1 VASGT
6 DSGLE
11 LTYLLDTNSLIYY
24 FQGAPQ
30 MDPVFRQIEQGTA
43 RPVVSIITVIELLGY
58 PRLTRQDET
67 RIQTLL
73 SGFTVVA
80 VDERIA
86 SQAVVLKRR
95 RGVKTPDAIIAAT
108 ALLENACPVT
118 RDHPKFE
125 IEPQS
130 TQRFGGYGAESRPSP
145 DSVLSVTSVVS
156 PISVPGRPGPAGQ
169 STGSRVAQPVRPPVA
184 RLPHF

>member
-1 VASGT
+1 
-6 DSGLE
+6 

-30 MDPVFRQIEQGTA
+30 MDPVFRQIEQGNA

-67 RIQTLL
+67 RIQSLL

-86 SQAVVLKRR
+86 GQAVVLKRR
-95 RGVKTPDAIIAAT
+95 HGVKTPDAIIAAT
-108 ALLENACPVT
+108 ALLENACLVT
-118 RDHPKFE
+118 RDQALLDKVPE
-125 IEPQS
+125 IESLNP
-130 TQRFGGYGAESRPSP
+130 FGRK
-145 DSVLSVTSVVS
+145 
-156 PISVPGRPGPAGQ
+156 
-169 STGSRVAQPVRPPVA
+169 
-184 RLPHF
+184 

>member
-6 DSGLE
+6 DPGLD

-30 MDPVFRQIEQGTA
+30 MDPVFRQIEQGNA

-67 RIQTLL
+67 RIQSLL

-86 SQAVVLKRR
+86 GQAVVLKRR
-95 RGVKTPDAIIAAT
+95 HGVKTPDAIIAAT
-108 ALLENACPVT
+108 ALLENACLVT
-118 RDHPKFE
+118 RDQALLDKVPE
-125 IEPQS
+125 IESLNP
-130 TQRFGGYGAESRPSP
+130 FGRK
-145 DSVLSVTSVVS
+145 
-156 PISVPGRPGPAGQ
+156 
-169 STGSRVAQPVRPPVA
+169 
-184 RLPHF
+184 

>member
-6 DSGLE
+6 DRGPG
-11 LTYLLDTNSLIYY
+11 LTYLLDANSLIYY

-30 MDPVFRQIEQGTA
+30 LDPVFRQIEQGEA
-43 RPVVSIITVIELLGY
+43 RPVVSIITEIELLGF

-86 SQAVVLKRR
+86 GQAVALKRR
-95 RGVKTPDAIIAAT
+95 HGIKNPDAIIAAT
-108 ALLENACPVT
+108 AMIENACLVT
-118 RDHPKFE
+118 RDQDLLEQVPE
-125 IEPQS
+125 IRSLNP
-130 TQRFGGYGAESRPSP
+130 FGRKA
-145 DSVLSVTSVVS
+145 
-156 PISVPGRPGPAGQ
+156 
-169 STGSRVAQPVRPPVA
+169 
-184 RLPHF
+184 

>member
-1 VASGT
+1 MASGT
-6 DSGLE
+6 DPGLD

-30 MDPVFRQIEQGTA
+30 MDPVFRQIEQGNA

-67 RIQTLL
+67 RIQSLL

-86 SQAVVLKRR
+86 GQAVVLKRR
-95 RGVKTPDAIIAAT
+95 HGVKTPDAIIAAT
-108 ALLENACPVT
+108 ALLENACLVT
-118 RDHPKFE
+118 RDQALLDKVPE
-125 IEPQS
+125 IESLNP
-130 TQRFGGYGAESRPSP
+130 FGRK
-145 DSVLSVTSVVS
+145 
-156 PISVPGRPGPAGQ
+156 
-169 STGSRVAQPVRPPVA
+169 
-184 RLPHF
+184 